1 MEFEINDEIVKIMV
15 IGVGGAG
22 NSVVNRIVKENAAA
36 EEKKYDS
43 IEYVVINT
51 DKQALMHSDVTN
63 QVLIGKNTTKG
74 QGAGSDPEKGQ
85 RAAEESEEDLTKL
98 VSGYDLVFITAGMGG
113 GTGTGAAHV
122 VARVA
127 KKAEALVISAV
138 TTPSAG
144 EGANKF
150 RLAVEGINKLKEHS
164 DALVIIDNNKL
175 QEIALADK
183 KMSYSAIMSLA
194 DEPLKEAILGVA
206 GTVLDYGNQ
215 MNTDFADIKTIMENK
230 GLAHMGLGVSSAG
243 EDAGIEATKMAI
255 ESTLTNTTIQGA
267 TGVIFNITS
276 SSNLAYADYQRM
288 LELVHQ
294 YCDVNVLFKQG
305 KHEDDSL
312 GNEVRVT
319 LIATGVQQNDSLFG
333 GKNNTSDAASK
344 DTRANDN
351 KVRNSRLGIPTV
363 GRAGGSGLS
372 IPKGFK

>member
-43 IEYVVINT
+43 IKYVVINT
-51 DKQALMHSDVTN
+51 DKQALMHSDVAN
-63 QVLIGKNTTKG
+63 QVLIGRNTTKG

-85 RAAEESEEDLTKL
+85 RAAEESEEDLNKL
-98 VSGYDLVFITAGMGG
+98 VSGCDLVFITAGMGG

-138 TTPSAG
+138 TTPSKG
-144 EGANKF
+144 EGANKYK
-150 RLAVEGINKLKEHS
+150 LAIEGINKLKEHS

-175 QEIALADK
+175 QEIALTDK
-183 KMSYSAIMSLA
+183 KLSYSAIMSLA

-230 GLAHMGLGVSSAG
+230 GLAHMGLGVSRAA

-276 SSNLAYADYQRM
+276 SSNLPYAEYQRM
-288 LELVHQ
+288 LEMVHEH
-294 YCDVNVLFKQG
+294 CDVNVLFKQG

-312 GNEVRVT
+312 GDEVRVT
-319 LIATGVQQNDSLFG
+319 LIATGVQQNNQPTGLAMDRNDAKSQ
-333 GKNNTSDAASK
+333 TSPEGRPR
-344 DTRANDN
+344 TG
-351 KVRNSRLGIPTV
+351 RLGVPTMA
-363 GRAGGSGLS
+363 RSGGSGLS